1 MRQVPQPTSIAAL
14 HPLDWVNE
22 YTNAA
27 IPLYGQIVEPILHFS
42 ILWNLF
48 ERDACGKDATRN
60 RIGMAV
66 SAQIAAREIGTAPF
80 AEHLAYF
87 QSRAQRGG
95 MTIEQYLDALR
106 MEERDRPL
114 VSKVLSGETDDAKH
128 VVHALLLVARRIRN
142 NLFHGEKDVALLHTQ
157 ADLFR
162 AVNSLIATYLTVTR
176 SAT

>member
-1 MRQVPQPTSIAAL
+1 MPQPTSIASL
-14 HPLDWVNE
+14 CPLDWANE

-27 IPLYGQIVEPILHFS
+27 IPIHGQIVEPIRYFS

-48 ERDACGKDATRN
+48 ERDACGKDATRH

-66 SAQIAAREIGTAPF
+66 SAQIAARGVGLAPF

-114 VSKVLSGETDDAKH
+114 VRQVLRGETEDAKR

-142 NLFHGEKDVALLHTQ
+142 NLFHGEKDVALLHAQ

-162 AVNSLIATYLTVTR
+162 AVNSLVATYLTVTR
-176 SAT
+176 NAA